1 MGVSTSSDKVSAVAN
16 SSSALTSDCAMGNCV
31 RRNCTRLPVAS
42 NFAIVQS
49 LRFRFIQI
57 LFFPFFFQF
66 LYKHQVTCFISVSQ
80 VFPGNIN

>member
-49 LRFRFIQI
+49 LRFRFI
-57 LFFPFFFQF
+57 LSLRKGCGF
-66 LYKHQVTCFISVSQ
+66 SVDT
-80 VFPGNIN
+80 VL